1 MVDLNLMIVHDD
13 NVENDNNN
21 FDDVDVDDDFFYLYS
36 WIWIFRLIKTLI
48 LPI

>member
-1 MVDLNLMIVHDD
+1 MNVYDMVDLNLMIVHDD

-36 WIWIFRLIKTLI
+36 
-48 LPI
+48 

>member
-36 WIWIFRLIKTLI
+36 
-48 LPI
+48 